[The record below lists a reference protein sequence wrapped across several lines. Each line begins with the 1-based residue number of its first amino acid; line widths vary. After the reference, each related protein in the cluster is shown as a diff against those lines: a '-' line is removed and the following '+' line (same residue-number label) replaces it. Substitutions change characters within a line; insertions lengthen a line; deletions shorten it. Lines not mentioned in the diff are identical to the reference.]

1 MAVPGPHP
9 RGNNIYIIS
18 SLLHGNTAD
27 FIPITM
33 QLRRCSCHAH
43 YSAVT
48 VVSRGVPTIPI
59 TVQLSKPQQL
69 PSSAN
74 LVSCRNPVTQI
85 CATVHQVFSSH
96 TPHDLSTADSN
107 QPPPLPSKHLLPHT
121 HTLIMSVLFTHNHLC
136 QLVISI
142 ISPITINTPSG
153 LWPDT
158 IHWIDTL
165 LCWRGRMMLYALYV
179 RRNRK
184 PVYTSFDVVLQWLL
198 NEIFGT
204 TTFRPMWAETGT
216 LFMKT
221 SNRFLYNLLVNMELC
236 IGPIGGHCAER

>member
-1 MAVPGPHP
+1 
-9 RGNNIYIIS
+9 
-18 SLLHGNTAD
+18 
-27 FIPITM
+27 M

-121 HTLIMSVLFTHNHLC
+121 HTDTV
-136 QLVISI
+136 
-142 ISPITINTPSG
+142 SG
-153 LWPDT
+153 LDPQSSVSASNFNHQSNNYQHT
-158 IHWIDTL
+158 IWFMTGHNT
-165 LCWRGRMMLYALYV
+165 M
-179 RRNRK
+179 NRH
-184 PVYTSFDVVLQWLL
+184 L
-198 NEIFGT
+198 
-204 TTFRPMWAETGT
+204 T
-216 LFMKT
+216 LFKRKNDALCPLCEEERET
-221 SNRFLYNLLVNMELC
+221 SLHFLRRCSATM
-236 IGPIGGHCAER
+236 IAE